1 MADVSDAP
9 PKAGMVSQP
18 WQWRGNWAQWVS
30 AVVACIAL
38 AGFFLQLNAIR
49 SNSREANARQL
60 YGSYMDAGLRYPEF
74 LRPDYAAIKANET
87 HLAQY
92 RWFVQYFLFAYDE
105 VFYAL
110 GEEGWLQAFRTELR
124 PHLPLLCDLGR
135 ENILA
140 QYYSRT
146 AEIVRS
152 EVRAAK
158 ETVPECTNV
167 QL

>member
-1 MADVSDAP
+1 MANLSDAP
-9 PKAGMVSQP
+9 AKPAMAGQS

-49 SNSREANARQL
+49 GNSREANARQL
-60 YGSYMDAGLRYPEF
+60 YGAYLEAGLAHPEF
-74 LRPDYAAIKANET
+74 LKPDYAAIKVNDT
-87 HLAQY
+87 RLAQY
-92 RWFVQYFLFAYDE
+92 RWFVQYLLFAYDE
-105 VFYAL
+105 VFHAL

-140 QYYSRT
+140 QYYPRT
-146 AEIVRS
+146 VEIIRS
-152 EVRAAK
+152 EMRAAK
-158 ETVPECTNV
+158 ATVPECANV